1 MMRKNRQ
8 LTIKKL
14 AALNLGPSAELVQ
27 APPFRLRQTLGYC
40 GARIQVKGIESYF
53 FATCEILSEKQM
65 CLEEVSAIPAWSS
78 PVDWRLIPQQDR
90 SGAINENPTPRE
102 IRDLLFAPVP
112 VVQIA
117 GNFRPTKYVLVGS
130 STLLKNQPCAL
141 RDEQRVCIQFL
152 FTNGVLI
159 EHDFDFHLTHES
171 FSSAPAAGEN
181 KRRPLFGHPAPHST
195 TVSQVEPLQKGQC
208 IEFPLKRPQ
217 LE

>member
-1 MMRKNRQ
+1 MMRRNRQ
-8 LTIKKL
+8 LTIQRL
-14 AALNLGPSAELVQ
+14 AALNLGPSDELVQ
-27 APPFRLRQTLGYC
+27 APPVRLRQTLDFC

-65 CLEEVSAIPAWSS
+65 YLDEVSAIPAWSS
-78 PVDWRLIPQQDR
+78 RVDWRLIPIEDR
-90 SGAINENPTPRE
+90 VIDENPTPRE

-117 GNFRPTKYVLVGS
+117 GNYRPTKHLLVGS
-130 STLLKNQPCAL
+130 STLLKNPPCAL
-141 RDEQRVCIQFL
+141 QHEQTVCIEFL
-152 FTNGVLI
+152 FTNGVLM
-159 EHDFDFHLTHES
+159 EHEFDFHLTHES

-181 KRRPLFGHPAPHST
+181 KRRPLFGDPAPHSI

-217 LE
+217 IE